1 MSTQTPEQT
10 VADADREL
18 TIAEQDVIAVEGRV
32 IDGDTTVT
40 PDQVETAHGVRRFAH
55 LRRAA
60 AQKRAEQT
68 AAREAEERRTAALA
82 EARRLLEETSK
93 ADVDA
98 LAADVRRT
106 VAALT
111 DAVDAYNANA
121 QAAWSV
127 MATGR
132 AVPNTPFD
140 PAAPPRRAGTPVG
153 LAWGYVMGSPVLLDN
168 GLNVLSLDKAGI
180 ITRAVQGH

>member
-1 MSTQTPEQT
+1 MSTQSPEQT
-10 VADADREL
+10 VADADRAL
-18 TIAEQDVIAVEGRV
+18 ADAQQDVTALEGRV
-32 IDGDTTVT
+32 INGDATVT
-40 PDQVETAHGVRRFAH
+40 PDQVETAHGLRRFAQ

-60 AQKRAEQT
+60 AQKRAEQA

-82 EARRLLEETSK
+82 EARRLLDETSK
-93 ADVDA
+93 ADVDE
-98 LAADVRRT
+98 LAADARRA
-106 VAALT
+106 VAALAN
-111 DAVDAYNANA
+111 AVDAYNANA

-140 PAAPPRRAGTPVG
+140 PAAPPRPAGTPEG
-153 LAWGYVMGSPVLLDN
+153 LAWGYSMGSPVLLDN

-180 ITRAVQGH
+180 LARAARER